1 MKILITGGA
10 GFIGSHIVEKYI
22 DIGHEVAVID
32 NLNSGNRDHIKKV
45 KFYDLSITEKV
56 VEDVFS
62 EFRPDVVNHHAAQV
76 SIEAATTAPHL
87 DAEYNIL
94 GTLKILECC
103 ILFNVRKII
112 FASSC
117 AIYGDCGQKP
127 ISEDK
132 VCNPCNPYAI
142 SKLASEMYIKF
153 YRQQH
158 GLAYTIFRYSNV
170 YGPRQSVSGESG
182 VVPIFLQCIKNA
194 QRPTIYGQKLKGDKG
209 CYRDYVFIGDVAIAN
224 TIALTNGDFKTL
236 NVGTGVGTNTFD
248 LFYKIAE
255 SAGIKKKVVNFE
267 LPRSSDIGFMTLDN
281 TKIFDTLGWKPSTT
295 LEEGLNLTS
304 SYYLRLK

>member
-10 GFIGSHIVEKYI
+10 GFIGSHLVENYI
-22 DIGHEVAVID
+22 EIGHEVAVID

-45 KFYDLSITEKV
+45 KFYDFNITEKV
-56 VEDVFS
+56 VEDIFS

-76 SIEAATTAPHL
+76 SIEAATKDPRL
-87 DAEYNIL
+87 DAENNIG

-153 YRQQH
+153 YGQQH

-170 YGPRQSVSGESG
+170 YGPRQSVSSESG
-182 VVPIFLQCIKNA
+182 VVPIFFRCIKKA
-194 QRPTIYGQKLKGDKG
+194 QQPTIYGQKLKGDKG

-224 TIALTNGDFKTL
+224 TIALTTGDFKTL

-267 LPRSSDIGFMTLDN
+267 SPRSSDIGFVTLDN

-295 LEEGLNLTS
+295 LEDGLNLTS
-304 SYYLRLK
+304 SYYLRSK